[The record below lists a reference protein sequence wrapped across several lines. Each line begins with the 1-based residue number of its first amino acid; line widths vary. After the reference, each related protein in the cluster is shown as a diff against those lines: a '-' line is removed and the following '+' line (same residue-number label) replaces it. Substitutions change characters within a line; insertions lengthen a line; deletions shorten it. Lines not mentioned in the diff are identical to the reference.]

1 MKTSMVKLW
10 VNLRSQPGMDEPL
23 VRWGL
28 VGIFLICFWFFA
40 FAPYLDWRD
49 VRQSSIDMQALKA
62 AKTQDLKASSKAW
75 KQSFAQH
82 EKAMK
87 TLTSA
92 LFQDSSYAGAQA
104 TLLKMMI
111 GLLQAHH
118 LRLDSQR
125 LLDADVEK
133 GFGQEVG
140 VFLRAQ
146 GSRDDV
152 LSFIEAVSSADKLIV
167 LDKLYLGRGQGSA
180 EMMLQFQVT
189 GFRFIG
195 QSL

>member
-1 MKTSMVKLW
+1 MKTSMVKLC
-10 VNLRSQPGMDEPL
+10 VNLRSQPGLDEPL

>member
-1 MKTSMVKLW
+1 MKVSMAKW
-10 VNLRSQPGMDEPL
+10 WGNLRSQPGMDEPL

-28 VGIFLICFWFFA
+28 LGIFLICFWFLA
-40 FAPYLDWRD
+40 FAPYLDWRE

-62 AKTQDLKASSKAW
+62 AKTQGLKASSEAW

-82 EKAMK
+82 AKGMEA
-87 TLTSA
+87 LASA

-104 TLLKMMI
+104 TLLRMMV

-133 GFGQEVG
+133 HFGQRVG
-140 VFLRAQ
+140 IFLRAQ
-146 GSRDDV
+146 GSRDDI
-152 LSFIEAVSSADKLIV
+152 LSFIDAVSSADKLIV
-167 LDKLYLGRGQGSA
+167 LDKLYLGRAQGSA
-180 EMMLQFQVT
+180 DIMLQGRLT
-189 GFRFIG
+189 GFRLIG
-195 QSL
+195 ESP